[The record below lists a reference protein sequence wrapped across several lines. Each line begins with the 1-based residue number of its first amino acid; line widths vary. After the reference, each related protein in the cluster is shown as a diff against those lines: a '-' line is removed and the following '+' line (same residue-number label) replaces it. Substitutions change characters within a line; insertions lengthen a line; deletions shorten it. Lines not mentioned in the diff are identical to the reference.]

1 MFEFLKNGLFSQI
14 IKAKKIELLFER
26 NRDKIFLGISK
37 SDIKLISNRVQQKNK
52 IINCNKKIKR

>member
-1 MFEFLKNGLFSQI
+1 MDCLVKLLKQ
-14 IKAKKIELLFER
+14 KKIELLFER

-52 IINCNKKIKR
+52 IINCNKKTKR